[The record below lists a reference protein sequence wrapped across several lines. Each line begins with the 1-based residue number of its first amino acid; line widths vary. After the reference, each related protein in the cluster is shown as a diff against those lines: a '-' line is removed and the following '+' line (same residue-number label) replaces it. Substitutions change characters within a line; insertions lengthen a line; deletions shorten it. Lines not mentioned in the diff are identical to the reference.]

1 MKIDFE
7 LQKLAMIAASHKA
20 RASIVDVGCAAC
32 LKNEYISLLKLNL
45 MYSILA
51 HPYYQFDGITVKQN
65 SWCILHGVEVRT
77 SPELNCA
84 RALLR
89 AGSNLNTI

>member
-1 MKIDFE
+1 MKIDCE

-32 LKNEYISLLKLNL
+32 MKNEYISLLKLNL

-51 HPYYQFDGITVKQN
+51 HPYYQFDGIMYSKTKFMVYIT
-65 SWCILHGVEVRT
+65 WCRG
-77 SPELNCA
+77 
-84 RALLR
+84 
-89 AGSNLNTI
+89 